1 MAKHQEKVKSSVPTV
16 ITGLVM
22 VLLFGAFA
30 LFLVSQGQSIPNVE
44 ELHAQTRLK
53 NLADLNSENQKVLTQ
68 YRWVD
73 KTKGVVGIPIDRAT
87 DLVLVQLQSNKPH
100 PAGPVNLPVPA
111 PPQGTPAPLPNK

>member
-53 NLADLNSENQKVLTQ
+53 SRRSEQRKSE
-68 YRWVD
+68 D
-73 KTKGVVGIPIDRAT
+73 PDPISLGRQD
-87 DLVLVQLQSNKPH
+87 
-100 PAGPVNLPVPA
+100 
-111 PPQGTPAPLPNK
+111 